1 MSKTDKIDLQIV
13 ELLMEDGRMPAAEI
27 ARRVG
32 GISGRVVRYR
42 IERMVTEGLI
52 KISAIANP
60 KKFGR
65 SVIADV
71 VLEVEAGKI
80 KEVAQALAECENIS
94 YVAFSIGENDVSIQV
109 VVRSTQDV
117 YRFVTEVVGKMP
129 GVRKTATSIVPHVL
143 KDVYQ
148 WKIPESAILEAEG
161 SE

>member
-1 MSKTDKIDLQIV
+1 
-13 ELLMEDGRMPAAEI
+13 MPAAEI

-32 GISGRVVRYR
+32 GISERVVRYR
-42 IERMVTEGLI
+42 IKRMVSDGLI

-71 VLEVEAGKI
+71 VIEVEAGKI
-80 KEVAQALAECENIS
+80 NEVAQNLAEYENIS

-109 VVRSTQDV
+109 VARNTQDV
-117 YRFVTEVVGKMP
+117 YRFVTEVVGKIA
-129 GVRKTATSIVPHVL
+129 GVRKTATSIVPEVL

-148 WKIPESAILEAEG
+148 WKIPESAIVAETED